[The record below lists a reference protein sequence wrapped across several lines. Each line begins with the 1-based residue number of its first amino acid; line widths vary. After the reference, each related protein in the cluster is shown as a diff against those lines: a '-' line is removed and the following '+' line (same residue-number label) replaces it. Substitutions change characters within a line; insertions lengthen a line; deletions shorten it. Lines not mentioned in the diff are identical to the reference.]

1 MAHEML
7 TDEQI
12 SDFKDAFA
20 LFDQGIQFEEIL
32 EKKIKIIFNKNI
44 KWA

>member
-1 MAHEML
+1 LIFYFYKYFDIKQKKQKMAHEML

-20 LFDQGIQFEEIL
+20 LFDQGI
-32 EKKIKIIFNKNI
+32 
-44 KWA
+44 

>member
-1 MAHEML
+1 MIFYFYKYFDIKQKNKKMAHEML

-20 LFDQGIQFEEIL
+20 LFDQGI
-32 EKKIKIIFNKNI
+32 
-44 KWA
+44 